1 MSGPFYEPGYYDA
14 RVVSQAFQ
22 KSKKGNPMIVL
33 KVKPLIRVDAF
44 RNADGSMSEDRYP
57 VTTSYER
64 TIYLGMNPE
73 NEASLDVTLQKLRA
87 AGFDGDDFA
96 DLDLID
102 REVRCVCEHAPY
114 NNEQREQWSLPL
126 PEREVTELDND
137 PSMTRTLNAL
147 FGKKLKEGA
156 NLAAK
161 SRNIPVDTTG
171 ETLTDEDI
179 PFAWVALIPLVGM
192 FLNA

>member
-33 KVKPLIRVDAF
+33 KVKPTF
-44 RNADGSMSEDRYP
+44 RIESYRAESGSIEEERYP
-57 VTTSYER
+57 VATSYER

-73 NEASLDVTLQKLRA
+73 NEASLDVTLQKLRG

-96 DLDLID
+96 DLDLNN
-102 REVRCVCEHAPY
+102 REIRCVCEHQVY

-126 PEREVTELDND
+126 PEREVSELDND
-137 PSMTRTLNAL
+137 PSLTRTLNAL

-156 NLAAK
+156 KAAPK
-161 SRNIPVDTTG
+161 AATPPDHTG
-171 ETLTDEDI
+171 SNLTDDDV
-179 PFAWVALIPLVGM
+179 PFVWVALIPLAGM
-192 FLNA
+192 FLGA